1 MPKKADWCDKKISFN
16 FCELPEALL
25 PWYRENA
32 RNLPWRVSRDPYRV
46 WISEIMLQ
54 QTRVD
59 TVKPYY
65 ERFLRELPTVQD
77 LAEVSDDKL
86 SKLWEGLGYYSRARN
101 LKRAARK
108 ITEELGGRFP
118 DTPQELQSLPGIGEY
133 TAGAISSIAFG
144 HPVPAVDGNV
154 LRVFARLTAYEE
166 PPVQPSFKRF
176 VRDMLLTVYPNNK
189 NDGRNDAGDF
199 TQALMELG
207 ATVCLPNGAPLCG
220 ICPISQACRAFR
232 AGRQTELPK
241 KAPKAARRKEPR
253 TVFLLIHNGCVA
265 VRRRS
270 SPGLLAGL
278 FEFPNAPGHFTRE
291 EALSWLRANGISAAS
306 IKTGKKRKHLFS
318 HIEWDMTCFL
328 AECTPP
334 FPDDF
339 LWLEIT
345 GGEAEDPSIA
355 LPTAFRQFLGEFDK
369 EPLHLADS
377 SLL

>member
-1 MPKKADWCDKKISFN
+1 MAERADDNDKNMHSGFRR
-16 FCELPEALL
+16 LPEALL

-32 RNLPWRVSRDPYRV
+32 RDLPWRLSRDPYRI

-86 SKLWEGLGYYSRARN
+86 TKLWEGLGSYSRARN
-101 LKRAARK
+101 LKRAAQK
-108 ITEELGGRFP
+108 ITGELGGRFP
-118 DTPQELQSLPGIGEY
+118 NTPQELQSLPGIGEY

-144 HPVPAVDGNV
+144 LPVPAVDGNV
-154 LRVFARLTAYEE
+154 LRVFARLTLYEE
-166 PPVQPSFKRF
+166 PPAQPSFKLL
-176 VRDMLLTVYPNNK
+176 VRDTLLAVYPK
-189 NDGRNDAGDF
+189 DKHDAGDF

-220 ICPISQACRAFR
+220 ICPIRQACRAFC

-241 KAPKAARRKEPR
+241 KAPKAARRKEPL
-253 TVFLLIHNGCVA
+253 TVFVLVHNGHAA
-265 VRRRS
+265 VRRRPS
-270 SPGLLAGL
+270 SGLLAGL
-278 FEFPNAPGHFTRE
+278 FEFPNAPGHLTRE
-291 EALSWLRANGISAAS
+291 EALSWLAANGISAS
-306 IKTGKKRKHLFS
+306 SVKTGKKRKHIFS

-328 AECTPP
+328 AECIPP

-339 LWLEIT
+339 LWLNLAEN
-345 GGEAEDPSIA
+345 EAEDTPIA

-369 EPLHLADS
+369 EPLHLADP
-377 SLL
+377 LLL